1 MAGPWEKYQ
10 EAAPADGPWAKY
22 ADAPEAAEPSTRRSV
37 RRLGTAAIPLI
48 GPTLS
53 ALGIEFNPAGFAKGL
68 PSGAAD
74 IGNTILT
81 GMTKANEKAAEFLPD
96 SIVEDRWKKKGAL
109 SGLVTGQ
116 PAQSEAGRA
125 NADREASLKQF
136 ITENASPSFDAGRLT
151 ANIAGTAGVGGA
163 LGGTVRAVA
172 PRLAPLAE
180 SLASSGFRTGMAP
193 TTTAGRLLNLG
204 TRAAGG
210 GITGAASAGLVNP
223 EDAGAGGLVGALLP
237 PAFQLVTKAGGAI
250 ASGAR
255 SAFAPQIA
263 KDARSVVEAAGFKAS
278 ELPAVRA
285 ALAQQGPSIVQAPAT
300 APQILQ
306 NPGVSQLARTLR
318 NAGDTKLLGAQQAQ
332 DAARLDA
339 LNRISPV
346 TGTVQQSA
354 ENFGNALGPEV
365 RAADEAARAR
375 TAAAFDAVDPFDET
389 RFILPIGH
397 MEAAQQRFLGRGT
410 FNGGGNA
417 QRAIDTARNIGE
429 ETIEAVAPARAGLT
443 QDEQTLAQAVRRAG
457 GINTSTPAGQ
467 AFAGELHDLRQ
478 TPGLRGIANNGR
490 GQPLDTLAQRMHA
503 EGFIPDSDPATL
515 LNHLR
520 DPDLAGGRGASADMD
535 RLYQAA
541 REALQ
546 GDAPGATTIARPVP
560 FREVQNLRSSIGEA
574 HADAVAKGRTREAA
588 ALDQMRR
595 DIDAQVDAVA
605 AGNGRPG
612 ENFPGDIVNQWREA
626 LAMHQD
632 RMQRFRTGPQ
642 GSIFRQGGDG
652 QPAAQGG
659 ELAPKFFSPR
669 GSQADDMAAF
679 GRVASPETTELL
691 KNYAVTDAASQTNAA
706 GALTNAKFN
715 RWLAARSGAVNGLF
729 DDGERATLGGVGRD
743 LSRADNAERLG
754 LATGSNTAQNVQNA
768 LSLGLLDN
776 PMVNGIASRTPI
788 IGRFTGPMLDA
799 LRQSAKRGRVDR
811 LGTMLADP
819 EELARAIA
827 AYERLSVGRPLGLAG
842 TSALT
847 PLVFRSAPLLASGQ

>member
-1 MAGPWEKYQ
+1 MAYELIDDASP
-10 EAAPADGPWAKY
+10 APARWELVD
-22 ADAPEAAEPSTRRSV
+22 EPPRTV
-37 RRLGTAAIPLI
+37 KKIGTAALPLI

-53 ALGIEFNPAGFAKGL
+53 ALGIEFDPAGLAKGL

-136 ITENASPSFDAGRLT
+136 NEENASPSFSAGRLT
-151 ANIAGTAGVGGA
+151 ANIAGTAGTGGA

-180 SLASSGFRTGMAP
+180 SLASSGFRTGLTP
-193 TTTAGRLLNLG
+193 TTLGGRVLDMG
-204 TRAAGG
+204 TRMLGAGA
-210 GITGAASAGLVNP
+210 TGYASAGLVNP
-223 EDAGAGGLVGALLP
+223 DDAAAGGVISALLP
-237 PAFQLVTKAGGAI
+237 PALKGAEKVTSAAAKGV
-250 ASGAR
+250 R
-255 SAFAPQIA
+255 SMIAPQIA
-263 KDARSVVEAAGFKAS
+263 KDARSIVEAAGFKAN

-318 NAGDTKLLGAQQAQ
+318 NAGDTHLLTATQAQ

-389 RFILPIGH
+389 RFILPIPQ
-397 MEAAQQRFLGRGT
+397 MEAAQQRFMGRGT
-410 FNGGGNA
+410 FNGGANA
-417 QRAIDTARNIGE
+417 TRAIDTARDIGE
-429 ETIEAVAPARAGLT
+429 ETLEAVTPSAAPG
-443 QDEQTLAQAVRRAG
+443 VRRQGQDIVQAIKSLG
-457 GINTSTPAGQ
+457 GIKQDSKGAQ
-467 AFAGELHDLRQ
+467 LLAGEIRDLKQ
-478 TPGLRGIANNGR
+478 TGNMRSIIQNGR
-490 GQPLDTLAQRMHA
+490 GQSPDTLAEAMHA
-503 EGFIPDSDPATL
+503 QGFLPDADPATL
-515 LNHLR
+515 MNVLR
-520 DPDLAGGRGASADMD
+520 EHAMGNKVYSVAADRGNTFRAGLESAM
-535 RLYQAA
+535 
-541 REALQ
+541 
-546 GDAPGATTIARPVP
+546 GDAPGATTLPKPVP

-574 HADAVAKGRTREAA
+574 HADALAKGRTREAA

-595 DIDAQVDAVA
+595 EIDAAVDNVA
-605 AGNGRPG
+605 AGNGRSG
-612 ENFPGDIVNQWREA
+612 ENFPGDIVNQWRQA
-626 LAMHQD
+626 LALHQD

-642 GSIFRQGGDG
+642 ASIFRQGGDG
-652 QPAAQGG
+652 QPAAQGA

-679 GRVASPETTELL
+679 GRIASPETTGLL
-691 KNYAVTDAASQTNAA
+691 KNYAVTDAAAQSNAA

-729 DDGERATLGGVGRD
+729 DDGERATLSGVGRD
-743 LSRADNAERLG
+743 LARADAAENLG
-754 LATGSNTAQNVQNA
+754 RATGSNTAQNVQNA

-776 PMVNGIASRTPI
+776 PMVNGIAGRTPI

-811 LGTMLADP
+811 LGTLLADP
-819 EELARAIA
+819 EELARAID
-827 AYERLSVGRPLGLAG
+827 AYQRVSASRPLALAG
-842 TSALT
+842 TASLT
-847 PLVFRSAPLLASGQ
+847 PLFARAAPLLATSP